1 MFSWYQL
8 TLVSSCSSFIVLVS
22 CVFRLS
28 CVCLHCDSDSSFS
41 SSSSLRRFFSSII
54 CFRELLTSVRFR
66 RDSFNCNFMSCNVA
80 DVFFNSFSM
89 RFFSTKIV
97 SACFCEWI
105 ISCLRVC
112 FSVSNLKVFNN
123 LFSNI
128 QIFLSQNCPCQMME
142 NQTYYLPLP
151 RF

>member
-1 MFSWYQL
+1 MPTIRFLSSYQL

-54 CFRELLTSVRFR
+54 CFRESLRSVRFR
-66 RDSFNCNFMSCNVA
+66 RDSFNCNFMSCKVA

-89 RFFSTKIV
+89 RFFSIKIV
-97 SACFCEWI
+97 SACFCELTT
-105 ISCLRVC
+105 SCLRAC
-112 FSVSNLKVFNN
+112 FSVSNLKIFNT
-123 LFSNI
+123 LFSDI
-128 QIFLSQNCPCQMME
+128 YVFLNQQNPSAK
-142 NQTYYLPLP
+142 
-151 RF
+151 